1 MEDLELRDIADNLF
15 ILNKITVDRLFT
27 CENPGDAFALY
38 CFYYRQAKWKKTDT
52 IEATN
57 TFVKNGL
64 HWGIDRINKAKNI
77 LKNLGLIEIMQR
89 KENGMITKWLVRIHY
104 IVSNNKLNIKVENL
118 KDNQNTSNPLVDR
131 TTSGFQETNN
141 NNIDNKLKN
150 NNIDNNINNNNA
162 PENSNSQNEQNS
174 IEEKLPN
181 KPTHSEQKEL
191 SKLQKQ
197 REKNKEYYPLANKL
211 KEYIEHV
218 SRRKISD
225 KTVDSYAD
233 TIRLLVK
240 DLEVR
245 EDPKSDIEKVIE
257 YLYTENQNNGIYAFV
272 VESAV
277 SLRQKFA
284 KIEDKIKKKEI
295 YKQNNSYNKNNR
307 MNYAEM
313 EKYIL

>member
-1 MEDLELRDIADNLF
+1 MEDLELKDIADNLF

-38 CFYYRQAKWKKTDT
+38 CFYYRQAKWQNTNTPK
-52 IEATN
+52 ATN
-57 TFVKNGL
+57 EYVKNGL
-64 HWGIDRINKAKNI
+64 HWGIDRINKAKDI
-77 LKNLGLIEIMQR
+77 LKNLGLIEIVQR
-89 KENGMITKWLVRIHY
+89 KKDGKINGWFIKVHY
-104 IVSNNKLNIKVENL
+104 VVSDSNLKIQVENL
-118 KDNQNTSNPLVDR
+118 PNIKNTLNQQVVK
-131 TTSGFQETNN
+131 TTSGFQETNTN
-141 NNIDNKLKN
+141 
-150 NNIDNNINNNNA
+150 DNNINTNNKNINTYDNNNA
-162 PENSNSQNEQNS
+162 PENFNSQNEQNS
-174 IEEKLPN
+174 IEEKIPN
-181 KPTHSEQKEL
+181 KPTSSEQKEL
-191 SKLQKQ
+191 TKLQKQ

-233 TIRLLVK
+233 TIRLLAK

-307 MNYAEM
+307 INYAEM

>member
-1 MEDLELRDIADNLF
+1 MKNKDYYVLVHSWMIKELNLSGNELLIYAVIYGFTQDNESEYRGGSKYMCEA
-15 ILNKITVDRLFT
+15 LNISERSFFNAIKNLISYNL
-27 CENPGDAFALY
+27 
-38 CFYYRQAKWKKTDT
+38 
-52 IEATN
+52 IEK
-57 TFVKNGL
+57 V
-64 HWGIDRINKAKNI
+64 IDRGNVNYKVKKEKEKKDNNEKENEKKNTAEIAVETEKSAVQTAKNA
-77 LKNLGLIEIMQR
+77 LNTAESAV
-89 KENGMITKWLVRIHY
+89 ETAEFAD
-104 IVSNNKLNIKVENL
+104 SN
-118 KDNQNTSNPLVDR
+118 
-131 TTSGFQETNN
+131 
-141 NNIDNKLKN
+141 
-150 NNIDNNINNNNA
+150 NNINNNKKIDKENYNNA
-162 PENSNSQNEQNS
+162 PENYNPQNEQNS
-174 IEEKLPN
+174 IEEKIPN
-181 KPTHSEQKEL
+181 KPTSSEQKEL

-197 REKNKEYYPLANKL
+197 REKNKEYYPIANKL

-233 TIRLLVK
+233 TIRLLAK

-295 YKQNNSYNKNNR
+295 YKQNNSYSKNNKI
-307 MNYAEM
+307 NYAEM